1 MPIGFSP
8 SPGLQLVA
16 AAAAGG
22 LTTLTASPF
31 EMWWFGPIAAGL
43 VYWGTHSLSASQAA
57 FKGLCYG
64 LALFASGASW
74 VYVSIHDYGNTGPL
88 LAGLL
93 TGLFVF
99 VLALF
104 FAATLWTYRRLTS
117 PRFSLLGFAGIWVLG
132 EVLRSYLFTG
142 FPWLL
147 LGTGAVD
154 SPLAPWAPIGGVYL
168 LSLLVAFS
176 GTLLVALISQ
186 RRWWAILPLAA
197 IWLVPAVLPN
207 QWTSPSATPTQVAM
221 VQGNLPQLI
230 KWTAEGQRSAVATY
244 VEQTQALGDDTDL
257 IIWPETALPM
267 LEHQARPVLE
277 RLQSNL
283 PADTALVTGVLQR
296 DEREE
301 RYFNGMIGVG
311 NVDGNYQKEHLV
323 PFGEYLPLESVLRG
337 LISFFD
343 LPTSFISPG
352 PDQQPPMQAAGI
364 SLGNA
369 ICYEII
375 YPQLVAD
382 RARHS
387 QVIVTISNDTWFGRS
402 IGPHQHLQM
411 ARLRALENGRYVL
424 RATSNGITAIIDPS
438 GQITQRAPQFETAT
452 LKGEF
457 YAMDGLTPF
466 TQMGSWPTWLLAGL
480 LVLISLRR
488 GKTLPA
494 T

>member
-1 MPIGFSP
+1 MPTGFSP

-16 AAAAGG
+16 AAVAGG

-31 EMWWFGPIAAGL
+31 ELWWFGPIAAAL

-93 TGLFVF
+93 TGLFVL

-104 FAATLWTYRRLTS
+104 FAATLWAYRRLTS
-117 PRFSLLGFAGIWVLG
+117 PRLSLLSFAGIWVLG

-176 GTLLVALISQ
+176 GTLLIALITQ
-186 RRWWAILPLAA
+186 RRWWAVLPLAA

-207 QWTSPSATPTQVAM
+207 QWTTPSANPMQVAM

-244 VEQTQALGDDTDL
+244 VE
-257 IIWPETALPM
+257 
-267 LEHQARPVLE
+267 
-277 RLQSNL
+277 
-283 PADTALVTGVLQR
+283 
-296 DEREE
+296 
-301 RYFNGMIGVG
+301 
-311 NVDGNYQKEHLV
+311 
-323 PFGEYLPLESVLRG
+323 
-337 LISFFD
+337 
-343 LPTSFISPG
+343 
-352 PDQQPPMQAAGI
+352 
-364 SLGNA
+364 
-369 ICYEII
+369 
-375 YPQLVAD
+375 
-382 RARHS
+382 
-387 QVIVTISNDTWFGRS
+387 
-402 IGPHQHLQM
+402 
-411 ARLRALENGRYVL
+411 
-424 RATSNGITAIIDPS
+424 
-438 GQITQRAPQFETAT
+438 
-452 LKGEF
+452 
-457 YAMDGLTPF
+457 
-466 TQMGSWPTWLLAGL
+466 
-480 LVLISLRR
+480 
-488 GKTLPA
+488 
-494 T
+494 